1 MTAANSSHA
10 PVRMCVACSSRF
22 PKAKLTRFVC
32 PGPGASAPVEDPAK
46 TLPGRGLYLCS
57 DPACRKRFASSR
69 GWRRKCKGDANG

>member
-1 MTAANSSHA
+1 MTAASTSHA
-10 PVRMCVACSSRF
+10 PVRMCAACSGRF
-22 PKAKLTRFVC
+22 PKTELTRFVC